1 MGLLDELYNPF
12 YWEDIDLS
20 YRAWKAG
27 YKILYDP
34 TIKVEHH
41 HESTIGK
48 YFDKSKVLKIAFR
61 NQMIFQ
67 WKNLTDKDLI
77 LKHLLSIPKFIFIPG
92 FFQAL
97 FMLPKILQSRKKTIK
112 LFIKSDKEIVNQ
124 FKS

>member
-27 YKILYDP
+27 YKVLFDP
-34 TIKVEHH
+34 NIKVEHR

-48 YFDKSKVLKIAFR
+48 YFDKSKILKTAFR
-61 NQMIFQ
+61 NQLIFH

-77 LKHLLSIPKFIFIPG
+77 FKHLLNIPKFIFIPG
-92 FFQAL
+92 FFDAL
-97 FMLPKILQSRKKTIK
+97 IRLSKILQARKKTVR
-112 LFIKSDKEIVNQ
+112 LFKKTDKEILGL
-124 FKS
+124 FS